1 MTCGIL
7 TRKCPDYTRM
17 KHRVPD
23 RIISKLTTATE
34 LVRHSGAG
42 GGSVKPDRSKMT
54 AQDVG
59 LIALALVRLPAD
71 NYTALSTPPAG
82 GGNRTVLLS
91 QVFKSAALISARSW
105 DCQVS
110 LSLGLAPSC
119 NSMGSCS
126 GGTCAEGCL
135 GMYARDVWARL
146 SDPFHHIVCPA
157 LIFVF
162 DFLRMRTNRHWPIR
176 WRRTRNSGMRAGAR
190 F

>member
-1 MTCGIL
+1 MTSGIL

-23 RIISKLTTATE
+23 SVISKLTTATE

-157 LIFVF
+157 LVFVF

-176 WRRTRNSGMRAGAR
+176 
-190 F
+190 